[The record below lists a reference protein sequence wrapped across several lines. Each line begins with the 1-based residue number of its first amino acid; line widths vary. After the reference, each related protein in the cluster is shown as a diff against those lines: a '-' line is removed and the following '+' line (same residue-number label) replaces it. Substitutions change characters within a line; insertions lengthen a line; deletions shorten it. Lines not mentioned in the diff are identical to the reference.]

1 VFILCVLQTLYFDNL
16 ITHDV
21 SLILICLCRDPL
33 GLCGEGADKTRFDRL
48 RFVEVKHGRVAMLAI
63 VGHMVTSAGIRLP
76 GNEEVP
82 TGIAA
87 LSKLGVEGLAPTFL
101 FCGALEL
108 AIMKDSKGTGE
119 TVSDFRN
126 GMFKWD
132 ASPEEKREKYSIEL
146 NNGRAAQ
153 MGILAL
159 MVHEQLPS
167 HEPYMINAFLGYSS
181 HFNEGF

>member
-1 VFILCVLQTLYFDNL
+1 MYFDYL
-16 ITHDV
+16 ITHNV
-21 SLILICLCRDPL
+21 SLILICACRDPL
-33 GLCGEGADKTRFDRL
+33 GLCEGADKTRFDRL
-48 RFVEVKHGRVAMLAI
+48 RFVEIKHGRVAMLAV
-63 VGHMVTSAGIRLP
+63 VGHLVTSAGIRLP
-76 GNEEVP
+76 GNEEMP

-87 LSKLGVEGLAPTFL
+87 ISKLGSEGILPIFL

-119 TVSDFRN
+119 GPGDFRN
-126 GMFKWD
+126 GMFKWN
-132 ASPEEKREKYSIEL
+132 ASEEEKREKYSVEL

-153 MGILAL
+153 MGILGL
-159 MVHEQLPS
+159 MVHEMLPS